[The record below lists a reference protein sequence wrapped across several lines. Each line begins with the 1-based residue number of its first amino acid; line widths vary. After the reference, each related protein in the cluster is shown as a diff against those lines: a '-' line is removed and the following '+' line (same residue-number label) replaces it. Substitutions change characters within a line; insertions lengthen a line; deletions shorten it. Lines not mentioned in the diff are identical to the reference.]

1 MNFRCFSLIKSTII
15 SIYSIHN
22 NIFSIFLF
30 MTFYSNF
37 MMFLFLFQVRI
48 DFFLGNFRPSS
59 WLLINNLPMTQ
70 LKIGRYEF
78 QNFQFL
84 ISTTRKIGLWKVL
97 RFVFFVP
104 CVIESTC
111 QEDFLCGSKNSL
123 ELEEN
128 DPLCWFSR
136 GVSTS
141 GNSKHNFRRC
151 PITIC
156 VQVHFNFHVLVQTS
170 LNRKS

>member
-1 MNFRCFSLIKSTII
+1 
-15 SIYSIHN
+15 
-22 NIFSIFLF
+22 
-30 MTFYSNF
+30 
-37 MMFLFLFQVRI
+37 MMFPFSFQVRI
-48 DFFLGNFRPSS
+48 DFYSGKFPSKFMTAHKQFTYDSTQNWQIWIPKLPVPHFNNKENWALKSPSFCLLCPVRNWVYMPRRFFMWVKKQLGA
-59 WLLINNLPMTQ
+59 Q
-70 LKIGRYEF
+70 
-78 QNFQFL
+78 
-84 ISTTRKIGLWKVL
+84 V
-97 RFVFFVP
+97 
-104 CVIESTC
+104 
-111 QEDFLCGSKNSL
+111 
-123 ELEEN
+123 EEN

>member
-1 MNFRCFSLIKSTII
+1 M
-15 SIYSIHN
+15 
-22 NIFSIFLF
+22 IFS
-30 MTFYSNF
+30 
-37 MMFLFLFQVRI
+37 FLFQVRI

-84 ISTTRKIGLWKVL
+84 ISTTKKIELWKVL
-97 RFVFFVP
+97 RFVFFVL

-111 QEDFLCGSKNSL
+111 QEDFFMWVKKQLGAQV
-123 ELEEN
+123 EEN

>member
-1 MNFRCFSLIKSTII
+1 
-15 SIYSIHN
+15 
-22 NIFSIFLF
+22 
-30 MTFYSNF
+30 
-37 MMFLFLFQVRI
+37 
-48 DFFLGNFRPSS
+48 
-59 WLLINNLPMTQ
+59 MTQ

-84 ISTTRKIGLWKVL
+84 ISTTKKIELWKVL
-97 RFVFFVP
+97 LCPVRNWVYMPRRFFMWVKKQLGAQV
-104 CVIESTC
+104 
-111 QEDFLCGSKNSL
+111 
-123 ELEEN
+123 EEN

-170 LNRKS
+170 LNRKSWTQKSVAVHTDAVKFKKLKNSMKLFFFWNSIFLTIFSTFCFFLLFRILILNF

>member
-1 MNFRCFSLIKSTII
+1 M
-15 SIYSIHN
+15 
-22 NIFSIFLF
+22 FLF
-30 MTFYSNF
+30 MTFYSYF
-37 MMFLFLFQVRI
+37 MIFSFLFQVRI

-84 ISTTRKIGLWKVL
+84 ISTTKKIELWKVL
-97 RFVFFVP
+97 LCPVRNWVYMPRRFFMWVKKQLGAQV
-104 CVIESTC
+104 
-111 QEDFLCGSKNSL
+111 
-123 ELEEN
+123 EEN